1 MASLTQIRPHIT
13 PLTLDNALAGVQ
25 GWALWNDT
33 DADTP
38 LEDTFMPL
46 VTGVSVDTGDLEENW
61 IFVGVPGAR
70 RHGATLASLARD
82 RGATVIVTDKDGA
95 PLAKEA
101 GLPIVAVKDPRLA
114 AGQIAKNLY
123 ADAEKGLVTV
133 GVTGTNGKTTTTY
146 LIRAVLAP
154 TLGRMGLLG
163 TLEVD
168 TGDFATFADRTTHE
182 APVVHRALAAT
193 RQSGLAG
200 AVVEV
205 SSHALSL
212 NRVEGVPFD
221 LGVFTNLQHD
231 HLDFYENSMDLYF
244 EAKASLFTPGR
255 TRVGVTAV
263 DDEYGRRLAR
273 EAQIPMQAVQ
283 VLTEDLVDIGGTPL
297 WKVTDVHADLSA
309 GGNAFTLHSPEGAEY
324 HVVCPIPGL
333 VNVQNAALA
342 VLGGIVLGIKPE
354 DAIEALRQAPPVP
367 GRMQWIESAPTQPT
381 VMVDY
386 AHTPEAIE
394 QLLIDLRPLT
404 KGKLIAVFGT
414 DGDRDATK
422 RMPLAEIVAQRADI
436 LWVTDENPRFED
448 ASAIRA
454 QLLEGIK
461 NVRPD
466 MHDVREVTTCRR
478 DALRDAILEAAP
490 EDLVVAFG
498 KGAERYQETK
508 GVKHYYMDVDVAAET
523 LRDSKLR

>member
-1 MASLTQIRPHIT
+1 MASLTQIRPHII
-13 PLTLDNALAGVQ
+13 PLALDKALAGVE
-25 GWALWNDT
+25 GWALWNAP
-33 DADTP
+33 DAHTTV
-38 LEDTFMPL
+38 ENTFMPL
-46 VTGVSVDTGDLEENW
+46 VTGVSVDTGDMEENW

-70 RHGATLASLARD
+70 RHGASLASTARE
-82 RGATVIVTDKDGA
+82 RGASVIVTDKEGA
-95 PLAKEA
+95 PLAEDA
-101 GLPIVAVKDPRLA
+101 GLPIVTVDDPRQA
-114 AGQIAKNLY
+114 AGVIASNLY
-123 ADAEKGLVTV
+123 GTAEEGLVTV

-146 LIRAVLAP
+146 LLRAILQP

-163 TLEVD
+163 TIEVD
-168 TGDFATFADRTTHE
+168 TGDFSTFAERTTHE
-182 APVVHRALAAT
+182 SPVVHRALAST
-193 RQSGLAG
+193 RQSDLRG

-212 NRVEGVPFD
+212 QRVEGVTFD

-244 EAKASLFTPGR
+244 EAKASLFAPGR

-263 DDEYGRRLAR
+263 DDDYGRRLAR
-273 EAQIPMQAVQ
+273 EAQIPMEAVQ
-283 VLTEDLVDIGGTPL
+283 VLTDDLVDIGGTAL
-297 WKVTDVHADLSA
+297 WKVTDVHADPDA
-309 GGNAFTLHSPEGAEY
+309 GGNAFTLKSPRGEKY
-324 HVVCPIPGL
+324 QVTCPIPGL
-333 VNVQNAALA
+333 VNVQNAAVALVGSIA
-342 VLGGIVLGIKPE
+342 LGIEPE

-367 GRMQWIESAPTQPT
+367 GRMQWVDSAPTQPT

-404 KGKLIAVFGT
+404 KGKLTAVFGT
-414 DGDRDATK
+414 DGDRDSTK
-422 RMPLAEIVAQRADI
+422 RVPLAEIVARRADV

-448 ASAIRA
+448 AAAIRA
-454 QLLEGIK
+454 QLLEGIR

-466 MHDVREVTTCRR
+466 MHDVHEVTTCRR
-478 DALRDAILEAAP
+478 DALRDAILEGAP

-508 GVKHYYMDVDVAAET
+508 GVKHYYMDVDVAQET
-523 LRDSKLR
+523 LRDSKVR